1 MTQYLKASLLAVA
14 AALATLTLATPAMAQ
29 DSGTSSAPLPRT
41 MSAPMRLIP
50 VAGASSFGTSTSNAY
65 NNYDQGFSAG
75 LLADFGSDVWTF
87 ETGLLSLNGQANR
100 VGDNA
105 SISINSWGIPLLA
118 KVNFSGHPLST
129 IFAKG
134 GVMPFTITSQNN
146 EFNWMGV
153 AGIGAAIP
161 LGRNTSLTLDADY
174 EHIIN
179 TSNTLSNDYQGVS
192 LLAGLA
198 FNI

>member
-1 MTQYLKASLLAVA
+1 MTKNLKTSMLAIA
-14 AALATLTLATPAMAQ
+14 AAFTALTLSLPAMAQ
-29 DSGTSSAPLPRT
+29 DSGQSAAPLPRT
-41 MSAPMRLIP
+41 MSASARLIP

-75 LLADFGSDVWTF
+75 LLADFGADVWTF
-87 ETGLLSLNGQANR
+87 ETGILSLNGQANR
-100 VGDNA
+100 VDNNA
-105 SISINSWGIPLLA
+105 IVSINSWGIPLLA

-129 IFAKG
+129 IFAKA
-134 GVMPFTITSQNN
+134 GVLPFTLTSQNN

-153 AGIGAAIP
+153 AGLGAAIP
-161 LGRNTSLTLDADY
+161 LGRNTSLTLDASY

-179 TSNTLSNDYQGVS
+179 NSSTFSNDYQGVS